1 MIYFIFF
8 FFPKI
13 IPFFFSG
20 DNKYHAEGHGL
31 QEAMRGIDF
40 SNLPDVLEL
49 NLSRFKHDFYTD
61 TITKINDRF
70 EFYPVINLKKF
81 LPDDYDK
88 STVFHLHAVL
98 VHSGTM
104 HGGHY
109 YAYIRPSTN
118 CEWFQF
124 DDETVTKATE
134 KNAIDDNFGHSTN
147 MGYSNAYMLIYVR
160 DSCLGDVFGE
170 VKEEDIPAHLVQKI
184 EMERAEK
191 DRKQREKKEAM
202 MYMDVKFVSEEDLRE
217 HNPEKFDLVDFN
229 ETEREKVKKDFTVP
243 ELTEYVAHE
252 RGLHPE
258 RVRLWNWISR
268 KNKTDRVEKPL
279 TKFTNGTFAH
289 TNRLLL
295 LFLFIKDYYS

>member
-1 MIYFIFF
+1 
-8 FFPKI
+8 
-13 IPFFFSG
+13 
-20 DNKYHAEGHGL
+20 
-31 QEAMRGIDF
+31 MRGIDF

-49 NLSRFKHDFYTD
+49 NLSRFKHDFEYD

-109 YAYIRPSTN
+109 YAYIRPSTG

-160 DSCLGDVFGE
+160 DSCLIDMFGE
-170 VKEEDIPAHLVQKI
+170 VKEGDIPTHLVEKI
-184 EMERAEK
+184 EQERAEK
-191 DRKQREKKEAM
+191 ERKQREKREAA
-202 MYMDVKFVSEEDLRE
+202 MYMGVQFVSEETLKD
-217 HNPEKFDLVDFN
+217 HNPEKFDLVDF
-229 ETEREKVKKDFTVP
+229 TQVERERVKKEFNVA

-252 RGLHPE
+252 RGIEPE
-258 RVRLWNWISR
+258 RVRLWNWILR
-268 KNKTDRVEKPL
+268 KNQTKRVERPL
-279 TKFTNGTFAH
+279 TKFTSTTFEH
-289 TNRLLL
+289 TNRSFLLP
-295 LFLFIKDYYS
+295 LFFS